1 MKPSLPRISRAGSG
15 AVSGVGSGAG
25 RAALFALL
33 AAFLLFWPGHD
44 AIGSEYPRR
53 IVSLGPLNTE
63 NLYLLGAGDLLV
75 ADTVYCIRPQEA
87 KGKEK
92 IGTLTSVN
100 MEKIVALRPDL
111 VLATALTPEA
121 QVAKLRA
128 MGLKVVRFKRPD
140 SFDAI
145 CDQLKDLARLL
156 GLEERAEE
164 IVAQARRQIRCING
178 AVSGR
183 PKRRVLLQ
191 VGANPV
197 FAAVPGSFTHDYI
210 RLGGGYNIA
219 ADQDTGLIGMEKVIA
234 RDPEVIIIAIMGS
247 EGGLAEGEKRRW
259 MRYRS
264 ISAVR
269 MGRVHTVSPDL
280 VCSPS
285 PATFVEALAS
295 IASIIHPEVAE
306 EIRACIRPVHHGLSH
321 HLEGPGQ

>member
-1 MKPSLPRISRAGSG
+1 VKTSPSCISKTGRAGLF
-15 AVSGVGSGAG
+15 AVL
-25 RAALFALL
+25 AAL
-33 AAFLLFWPGHD
+33 LLFWSGHD
-44 AIGSEYPRR
+44 EARGAGYPRR

-75 ADTVYCIRPQEA
+75 ADTVYCLRPEEA
-87 KGKEK
+87 RGKEK
-92 IGTLTSVN
+92 VGTLTSIN
-100 MEKIVALRPDL
+100 MEKIVALQPDL

-121 QVAKLRA
+121 QVARLRA
-128 MGLKVVRFKRPD
+128 MGLRVVRFKRPE
-140 SFDAI
+140 SFEAI
-145 CDQLKDLARLL
+145 CNQLRDLAGLL
-156 GLEERAEE
+156 GLEKRAEE
-164 IVAQARRQIRCING
+164 IIAQAQGRLRCIMG
-178 AVSGR
+178 AVSSR

-191 VGANPV
+191 VGANPIFV
-197 FAAVPGSFTHDYI
+197 ALPGSFTHDYI
-210 RLGGGYNIA
+210 RLGGGRNIA
-219 ADQDTGLIGMEKVIA
+219 ADQDTGLIGMEKIIA

-259 MRYRS
+259 MRYRG

-269 MGRVHTVSPDL
+269 TGSVHTVSPDL

-306 EIRACIRPVHHGLSH
+306 EIRACIDPGYHSLGY